1 MNKVRKAVFPVAG
14 LGTRF
19 LPATKAM
26 PKELLPIID
35 KPLVQFAVEEAI
47 EAGITDLVFVTG
59 RHKRAIEDH
68 FDGNPDLED
77 LLARDGKDELLELV
91 RSIIPANANCMF
103 VRQAQALGLGHAV
116 LCARPAI
123 GKAPFVVLL
132 PDDLMVGAPRPT
144 KALVEHFEKT
154 GRACIS
160 VARVPKDQVKRYG
173 IVRPAANAS
182 GDTMA
187 ISGIVE
193 KPSPDD
199 APSDLAAI
207 GRYVFNSDIFDY
219 LGRQAPGIGREIQ
232 LTDSINSLAER
243 GAVDAIRFG
252 GARYDCGSKF
262 GYLEAIVDHALGHDE
277 FGDRFAELIL
287 QKAQRLRQ
295 AKTGS

>member
-1 MNKVRKAVFPVAG
+1 MLKIRKAVFPVAG

-68 FDGNPDLED
+68 FDRNPDLED
-77 LLARDGKDELLELV
+77 LLARDGKDDLLELV
-91 RSIIPANANCMF
+91 RSIIPAKVNCIF

-123 GKAPFVVLL
+123 GKEPFAVLL
-132 PDDLMVGAPRPT
+132 PDDLMVGSPRPT
-144 KALVEHFEKT
+144 TDLVQHFEKT
-154 GRACIS
+154 GRACLS

-173 IVRPAANAS
+173 IVQPAAIIS
-182 GDTMA
+182 GDTMG

-193 KPSPDD
+193 KPAPAD

-219 LGRQAPGIGREIQ
+219 LGAQAPGIGREIQ
-232 LTDSINSLAER
+232 LTDSINSLAEN
-243 GAVDAIRFG
+243 GDIDAIRFG
-252 GARYDCGSKF
+252 GTRYDCGSKF
-262 GYLEAIVDHALGHDE
+262 GYLEAIVDHAMAHPE
-277 FGDRFAELIL
+277 FGDRFANLIL
-287 QKAQRLRQ
+287 QTAKLLRKRP
-295 AKTGS
+295 A